1 MQGAIGLLLLLLL
14 AALLLLH
21 ALALLVLVDL
31 PTHRRALHALL
42 HVMHRAALAILT
54 LRIRC
59 GLLLLHR
66 RRLLL
71 LRSSDAEQCQE
82 RHAGGEA
89 GGRFHCCGG
98 SSELGQLRW
107 TRDARTTVYT
117 MLLYRYNIRCGVGG
131 QAKNMVLPTMC
142 QQMARRWTRGT
153 SNEASER
160 YGAAAPHAYL
170 T

>member
-1 MQGAIGLLLLLLL
+1 MQGAIGLLLLLLLL

-98 SSELGQLRW
+98 SSSVSSDGRV
-107 TRDARTTVYT
+107 TRGR
-117 MLLYRYNIRCGVGG
+117 LYIRCCCIDIIYVAVLVARPRIWFFRRCASRWRDVGLE
-131 QAKNMVLPTMC
+131 ALPTK
-142 QQMARRWTRGT
+142 Q
-153 SNEASER
+153 ASDMVPQR
-160 YGAAAPHAYL
+160 HMR